1 LHTDF
6 PEQGAVERT
15 IVKEEQIMSEKD
27 QKQRKFPCV
36 YMRGGTSKAV
46 FFHQEDLPADENEW
60 PEIFMK
66 VMGTPDV
73 KQIDGM
79 GGTVS
84 STSKIA
90 VIKKSDRPGID
101 VDYTFRQVDIVIPRV
116 DGSAN
121 CGNISSAVGPY
132 AIDEGLVPAVEPI
145 TVVRVFNTN
154 TNKVIEEHVRVKDGH
169 ACMYGDEEIKGV
181 PGTGSRIDMYFEDPA
196 GSRTGKLFPT
206 GLKKE
211 IFDVPGYGEA
221 EVTVEDCSNPVVFIK
236 ASDLGIKGTELTELN
251 QNKDVM
257 EHIERIRGMAA
268 VKMGFVDDYMEAR
281 TKATSAPKVS
291 IISPAQDYVNMDKVT
306 VKAEDMDLCVRAISV
321 GALHKAYPMTVA
333 VATGAAAKIPG
344 TIVYDMVNHNDTD
357 FVRLGHSSGVT
368 EVDMKMD
375 GEKVLKGG
383 VTRTARRIMD
393 GYVYIR

>member
-1 LHTDF
+1 
-6 PEQGAVERT
+6 
-15 IVKEEQIMSEKD
+15 
-27 QKQRKFPCV
+27 
-36 YMRGGTSKAV
+36 
-46 FFHQEDLPADENEW
+46 
-60 PEIFMK
+60 MK

-90 VIKKSDRPGID
+90 VIKKSDRPGVD

>member
-1 LHTDF
+1 
-6 PEQGAVERT
+6 
-15 IVKEEQIMSEKD
+15 MSASD
-27 QKQRKFPCV
+27 QKQRRFPCV
-36 YMRGGTSKAV
+36 FMRGGTSKAV
-46 FFHQEDLPADENEW
+46 FFHEEDLPEDQNEW

-90 VIKKSDRPGID
+90 VIKKSSRPGID

-132 AIDEGLVPAVEPI
+132 AIDEGLVEAVEPV
-145 TVVRVFNTN
+145 TVVRVYNTN

-169 ACMYGDEEIKGV
+169 ACMYGDEVVQGV

-196 GSRTGKLFPT
+196 GSKTGKLFPT
-206 GLKKE
+206 GQKKE
-211 IFDVPGYGEA
+211 IFDVPDYGKA
-221 EVTVEDCSNPVVFIK
+221 EVTVLDCSNPMVFIK
-236 ASDLGIKGTELTELN
+236 ASDLGIQGTELTELN
-251 QNKDVM
+251 QNAEVM

-268 VKMGFVDDYMEAR
+268 QKMGFVENWIDAR
-281 TKATSAPKVS
+281 TKSTSAPKVS
-291 IISPAQDYVNMDKVT
+291 IISAPQDYKNMDGDI
-306 VKAEDMDLCVRAISV
+306 VKAEDMDICVRAISV

-333 VATGAAAKIPG
+333 VGTGAAALIPG
-344 TIVYDMVNHNDTD
+344 TIVYET
-357 FVRLGHSSGVT
+357 VRKTGKSIVKLGHSSGVT
-368 EVDMKMD
+368 EAVMKME
-375 GEKVLKGG
+375 GEKVLMGG

-393 GYVYIR
+393 GFVYIR

>member
-1 LHTDF
+1 MYM
-6 PEQGAVERT
+6 
-15 IVKEEQIMSEKD
+15 KKY
-27 QKQRKFPCV
+27 PCV

-46 FFHQEDLPADENEW
+46 FFHEKDLPEDKSGW
-60 PEIFMK
+60 DEIFLK

-90 VIKKSDRPGID
+90 VISPSDRQDMD
-101 VDYTFRQVDIVIPRV
+101 VNYTFRQVDIVIPRV

-121 CGNISSAVGPY
+121 CGNISSAVGPF

-145 TVVRVFNTN
+145 TVVRILNTN
-154 TNKVIEEHVRVKDGH
+154 TNKIIEEHVRVENGRAMVH
-169 ACMYGDEEIKGV
+169 GDEVIKGV

-206 GLKKE
+206 GQKKE
-211 IFDVPGYGEA
+211 IFDVPGYGPA
-221 EVTVEDCSNPVVFIK
+221 EVTVLDCSNPMVFIK
-236 ASDLGIKGTELTELN
+236 ASDLGIKGTELVELN

-268 VKMGFVDDYMEAR
+268 VKCGFVENWEEAR
-281 TKATSAPKVS
+281 RKSTSAPKVS
-291 IISPAQDYVNMDKVT
+291 IVSAPQDYVDMDGNQ
-306 VKAEDMDLCVRAISV
+306 VKAEDMDICVRAVSV

-333 VATGAAAKIPG
+333 VGTGSAARIAG
-344 TIVYDMVNHNDTD
+344 TIVSEIAVNDKGAD
-357 FVRLGHSSGVT
+357 VVRLGHSSGIT
-368 EVDMKMD
+368 DVDVKMD
-375 GEKVLKGG
+375 GENVLKGG

-393 GYVYIR
+393 GYVYIRE

>member
-1 LHTDF
+1 MYM
-6 PEQGAVERT
+6 
-15 IVKEEQIMSEKD
+15 KKY
-27 QKQRKFPCV
+27 PCV

-46 FFHQEDLPADENEW
+46 FFHEKDLPEDKSLW
-60 PEIFMK
+60 DDIFLK

-90 VIKKSDRPGID
+90 IIAPSNKPGVD
-101 VDYTFRQVDIVIPRV
+101 VEYTFRQVDIVIPRV

-121 CGNISSAVGPY
+121 CGNISSAVGPF

-145 TVVRVFNTN
+145 TVVRVLNTN
-154 TNKVIEEHVRVKDGH
+154 TNKIIEEHVRVEDGH
-169 ACMYGDEEIKGV
+169 AMVHGDEVIQGV

-196 GSRTGKLFPT
+196 GSKTGKLFPT
-206 GLKKE
+206 GQKKE
-211 IFDVPGYGEA
+211 VFDVLGYGLA
-221 EVTVEDCSNPVVFIK
+221 EVTVLDCSNPMVFIK
-236 ASDLGIKGTELTELN
+236 ASDLGIKGSELTELN

-268 VKMGFVDDYMEAR
+268 VKCGFVENWEDAR
-281 TKATSAPKVS
+281 TKSTSAPKVS
-291 IISPAQDYVNMDKVT
+291 IVSAPQDYINMDGNE
-306 VKAEDMDLCVRAISV
+306 VKADTMDLCCRAISV

-333 VATGAAAKIPG
+333 VGTGAAARIPG
-344 TIVYDMVNHNDTD
+344 TIVNEIVKPAPDQDII
-357 FVRLGHSSGVT
+357 RLGHASGVT
-368 EVDMKMD
+368 EVDVKMD
-375 GEKVLKGG
+375 GEKVIKGG

-393 GYVYIR
+393 GWVYVRD

>member
-1 LHTDF
+1 MYM
-6 PEQGAVERT
+6 
-15 IVKEEQIMSEKD
+15 KKY
-27 QKQRKFPCV
+27 PCV

-46 FFHQEDLPADENEW
+46 FFHEKDLPEDKSGW
-60 PEIFMK
+60 DEIFLK

-90 VIKKSDRPGID
+90 VISPSDCQD
-101 VDYTFRQVDIVIPRV
+101 VDVNYTFRQVDIVIPRV

-121 CGNISSAVGPY
+121 CGNISSAVGPF

-145 TVVRVFNTN
+145 TVVRILNTN
-154 TNKVIEEHVRVKDGH
+154 TNKIIEEHVRVENGRAMVH
-169 ACMYGDEEIKGV
+169 GDEMIKGV

-206 GLKKE
+206 GQKKE
-211 IFDVPGYGEA
+211 IFDVPGYGPA
-221 EVTVEDCSNPVVFIK
+221 EVTVLDCSNPMVFIK
-236 ASDLGIKGTELTELN
+236 ASDLGIKGTELVELN

-268 VKMGFVDDYMEAR
+268 VKCGFVENWEEAR
-281 TKATSAPKVS
+281 TKSTSAPKVS
-291 IISPAQDYVNMDKVT
+291 IVSAPQDYVDMDGNQ
-306 VKAEDMDLCVRAISV
+306 VKAEDMDICVRAVSV

-333 VATGAAAKIPG
+333 VGTGSAARIAG
-344 TIVYDMVNHNDTD
+344 TIVSEIAVNDKGAD
-357 FVRLGHSSGVT
+357 VVRLGHSSGIT
-368 EVDMKMD
+368 DVDVKMD
-375 GEKVLKGG
+375 GENVLKGG

-393 GYVYIR
+393 GYVYIRE

>member
-1 LHTDF
+1 MYM
-6 PEQGAVERT
+6 
-15 IVKEEQIMSEKD
+15 KKY
-27 QKQRKFPCV
+27 PCV

-46 FFHQEDLPADENEW
+46 FFHEKDLPEDKSLW
-60 PEIFMK
+60 DDIFLK

-90 VIKKSDRPGID
+90 IIAPSDKPGVD
-101 VDYTFRQVDIVIPRV
+101 VEYTFRQVDIVIPRV

-121 CGNISSAVGPY
+121 CGNISSAVGPF

-145 TVVRVFNTN
+145 TVVRVLNTN
-154 TNKVIEEHVRVKDGH
+154 TNKIIEEHVRVEDGH
-169 ACMYGDEEIKGV
+169 AMVHGDEVIQGV

-196 GSRTGKLFPT
+196 GSKTGKLFPT
-206 GLKKE
+206 GQKKE
-211 IFDVPGYGEA
+211 VFDVPEYGPA
-221 EVTVEDCSNPVVFIK
+221 EVTVLDCSNPMVFIK
-236 ASDLGIKGTELTELN
+236 ASDLGIKGSELTELN

-268 VKMGFVDDYMEAR
+268 VKCGFVENWEDAR
-281 TKATSAPKVS
+281 TKSTSAPKVS
-291 IISPAQDYVNMDKVT
+291 ILSAPQDYINMDGNE
-306 VKAEDMDLCVRAISV
+306 VKADTMDLCCRAISV

-333 VATGAAAKIPG
+333 VGTGAAARISG
-344 TIVYDMVNHNDTD
+344 TIVNEIVKPAPDQDII
-357 FVRLGHSSGVT
+357 RLGHASGVT
-368 EVDMKMD
+368 EVDVKMD
-375 GEKVLKGG
+375 GEKVVKGG

-393 GYVYIR
+393 GWVYVRD

>member
-1 LHTDF
+1 MYM
-6 PEQGAVERT
+6 
-15 IVKEEQIMSEKD
+15 KKY
-27 QKQRKFPCV
+27 PCV

-46 FFHQEDLPADENEW
+46 FFHEKDLPEDKSLW
-60 PEIFMK
+60 DDIFLK

-90 VIKKSDRPGID
+90 IIAPSDKPGVD
-101 VDYTFRQVDIVIPRV
+101 VEYTFRQVDIVIPRV

-121 CGNISSAVGPY
+121 CGNISSAVGPF

-145 TVVRVFNTN
+145 TVVRVLNTN
-154 TNKVIEEHVRVKDGH
+154 TNKIIEEHVRVEDGH
-169 ACMYGDEEIKGV
+169 AMVHGNEVIQGV

-196 GSRTGKLFPT
+196 GSKTGKLFPT
-206 GLKKE
+206 GQKKE
-211 IFDVPGYGEA
+211 VFDVPGYGPA
-221 EVTVEDCSNPVVFIK
+221 EVTVLDCSNPMVFIK
-236 ASDLGIKGTELTELN
+236 ASDLGIKGSELTELN

-268 VKMGFVDDYMEAR
+268 VKCGFVENWEDAR
-281 TKATSAPKVS
+281 TKSTSAPKVS
-291 IISPAQDYVNMDKVT
+291 IVSALQDYINMDGNE
-306 VKAEDMDLCVRAISV
+306 VKADTMDLCCRAISV

-333 VATGAAAKIPG
+333 VGTGAAARIPG
-344 TIVYDMVNHNDTD
+344 TIVNEIVKPAPDQDII
-357 FVRLGHSSGVT
+357 RLGHASGVT
-368 EVDMKMD
+368 EVDVKMG
-375 GEKVLKGG
+375 GEKVIKGG

-393 GYVYIR
+393 GWVYVRD

>member
-1 LHTDF
+1 
-6 PEQGAVERT
+6 
-15 IVKEEQIMSEKD
+15 MSASD
-27 QKQRKFPCV
+27 QRQRRFPCV
-36 YMRGGTSKAV
+36 FMRGGTSKAV
-46 FFHQEDLPADENEW
+46 FFHEEDLPEDQNEW

-90 VIKKSDRPGID
+90 VIKKSSRPGID

-132 AIDEGLVPAVEPI
+132 AIDEGLVEAVEPV
-145 TVVRVFNTN
+145 TVVRVYNTN

-169 ACMYGDEEIKGV
+169 ACMYGDEVVQGV

-206 GLKKE
+206 GQKKE
-211 IFDVPGYGEA
+211 IFDVPDYGKA
-221 EVTVEDCSNPVVFIK
+221 EVTVLDCSNPMVFIK
-236 ASDLGIKGTELTELN
+236 ASDLGIQGTELTELN
-251 QNKDVM
+251 QNAEVM

-268 VKMGFVDDYMEAR
+268 QKMGFVENWIDAR
-281 TKATSAPKVS
+281 TKSTSAPKVS
-291 IISPAQDYVNMDKVT
+291 IISAPQDYKNMDGDI
-306 VKAEDMDLCVRAISV
+306 VKAEDMDICVRAISV

-333 VATGAAAKIPG
+333 VGTGAAALIPG
-344 TIVYDMVNHNDTD
+344 TIVYET
-357 FVRLGHSSGVT
+357 VRKTGKSIVKLGHSSGVT
-368 EVDMKMD
+368 EAVMKME
-375 GEKVLKGG
+375 GEKVLMGG

-393 GYVYIR
+393 GFVYIR

>member
-1 LHTDF
+1 MYM
-6 PEQGAVERT
+6 
-15 IVKEEQIMSEKD
+15 KKY
-27 QKQRKFPCV
+27 PCV

-46 FFHQEDLPADENEW
+46 FFHEKDLPEDKSGW
-60 PEIFMK
+60 DEIFLK

-90 VIKKSDRPGID
+90 VISPSDRQD
-101 VDYTFRQVDIVIPRV
+101 VDVNYTFRQVDIVIPRV

-121 CGNISSAVGPY
+121 CGNISSAVGPF
-132 AIDEGLVPAVEPI
+132 AIDEGLVHAVEPI
-145 TVVRVFNTN
+145 TVVRILNTN
-154 TNKVIEEHVRVKDGH
+154 TNKIIEEHVRVENGRAMVH
-169 ACMYGDEEIKGV
+169 GDEVIKGV

-206 GLKKE
+206 GQKKE
-211 IFDVPGYGEA
+211 IFDVPGYGPA
-221 EVTVEDCSNPVVFIK
+221 EVTVLDCSNPMVFIK
-236 ASDLGIKGTELTELN
+236 ASDLGIKGTELVELN

-268 VKMGFVDDYMEAR
+268 VKCGFVENWEEAR
-281 TKATSAPKVS
+281 TKSTSAPKVS
-291 IISPAQDYVNMDKVT
+291 IVSTPQDYVDMDGNQ
-306 VKAEDMDLCVRAISV
+306 VKAEDMDICVRAVSV

-333 VATGAAAKIPG
+333 VGTGSAARIAG
-344 TIVYDMVNHNDTD
+344 TIVSEIAVNDKGAD
-357 FVRLGHSSGVT
+357 VVRLGHSSGIT
-368 EVDMKMD
+368 DVDVKMD
-375 GEKVLKGG
+375 GENVLKGG

-393 GYVYIR
+393 GYVYIRE

>member
-1 LHTDF
+1 MYM
-6 PEQGAVERT
+6 
-15 IVKEEQIMSEKD
+15 KKY
-27 QKQRKFPCV
+27 PCV

-46 FFHQEDLPADENEW
+46 FFHEKDLPEDKSGW
-60 PEIFMK
+60 DEIFLK

-90 VIKKSDRPGID
+90 VISPSDCQD
-101 VDYTFRQVDIVIPRV
+101 VDVNYTFRQVDIVIPRV

-121 CGNISSAVGPY
+121 CGNISSAVGPF

-145 TVVRVFNTN
+145 TVVRILNTN
-154 TNKVIEEHVRVKDGH
+154 TNKIIEEHVRVENGRAMVH
-169 ACMYGDEEIKGV
+169 GDEVIKGV

-206 GLKKE
+206 GQKKE
-211 IFDVPGYGEA
+211 IFDVPGYGPA
-221 EVTVEDCSNPVVFIK
+221 EVTVLDCSNPMVFIK
-236 ASDLGIKGTELTELN
+236 ASDLGIKGTELVELN
-251 QNKDVM
+251 QNKDGM

-268 VKMGFVDDYMEAR
+268 VKCGFVENWEEAR
-281 TKATSAPKVS
+281 TKSTSAPKVS
-291 IISPAQDYVNMDKVT
+291 IVSAPQDYVDMDGNQ
-306 VKAEDMDLCVRAISV
+306 VKAEDMDICVRAVSV

-333 VATGAAAKIPG
+333 VGTGSAARIAG
-344 TIVYDMVNHNDTD
+344 TIVSEIAVNDKGAD
-357 FVRLGHSSGVT
+357 VVRLGHSSGIT
-368 EVDMKMD
+368 DVDVKMD
-375 GEKVLKGG
+375 GENVLKGG

-393 GYVYIR
+393 GYVYIRE

>member
-1 LHTDF
+1 MYM
-6 PEQGAVERT
+6 
-15 IVKEEQIMSEKD
+15 KKY
-27 QKQRKFPCV
+27 PCV

-46 FFHQEDLPADENEW
+46 FFHEKDLPEDKSLW
-60 PEIFMK
+60 DDIFLK

-90 VIKKSDRPGID
+90 IIAPSDKPGVD
-101 VDYTFRQVDIVIPRV
+101 VEYTFRQVDIVIPRV

-121 CGNISSAVGPY
+121 CGNISSAVGPF

-145 TVVRVFNTN
+145 TVVRVLNTN
-154 TNKVIEEHVRVKDGH
+154 TNKIIEEHVRVEDGH
-169 ACMYGDEEIKGV
+169 AMVHGDEVIQGV

-196 GSRTGKLFPT
+196 GSKTGKLFPT
-206 GLKKE
+206 GQKKE
-211 IFDVPGYGEA
+211 EFDVPEYGPA
-221 EVTVEDCSNPVVFIK
+221 EVTVLDCSNPMVFIK
-236 ASDLGIKGTELTELN
+236 ASDLGIKGSELTELN

-268 VKMGFVDDYMEAR
+268 VKCGFVENWEDAR
-281 TKATSAPKVS
+281 TKSTSAPKVS
-291 IISPAQDYVNMDKVT
+291 IVSAPQDYINMDGNE
-306 VKAEDMDLCVRAISV
+306 VKADTMDLCCRAISV

-333 VATGAAAKIPG
+333 VGTGAAARISG
-344 TIVYDMVNHNDTD
+344 TIVNEIVKPAPDQDII
-357 FVRLGHSSGVT
+357 RLGHASGVT
-368 EVDMKMD
+368 EVDVKMD
-375 GEKVLKGG
+375 GEKVVKGG

-393 GYVYIR
+393 GWVYVRD